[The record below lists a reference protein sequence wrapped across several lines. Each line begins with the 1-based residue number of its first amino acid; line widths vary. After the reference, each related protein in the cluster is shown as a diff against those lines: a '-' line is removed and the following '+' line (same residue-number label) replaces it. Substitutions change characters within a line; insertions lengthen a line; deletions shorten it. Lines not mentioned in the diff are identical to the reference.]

1 MQCYLHDAC
10 YCSMLLAWWMLMQY
24 VTWWMLMQ
32 YHTCLVDVNAICY
45 LHDACYCIMLL
56 SWLMLMQYVI
66 CLMHVIAVFH
76 LHGGC

>member
-1 MQCYLHDAC
+1 
-10 YCSMLLAWWMLMQY
+10 
-24 VTWWMLMQ
+24 MQ

-66 CLMHVIAVFH
+66 CLMHVIAVCH